1 MKLHILFGQ
10 REEAYA
16 GQYAPEALVCWD
28 EFSTDENPGAFEHEC
43 EEYLQEHKD
52 EFAATRVILVE
63 VDGDEIARLLIKA
76 PTIEGNVTS

>member
-10 REEAYA
+10 REEVYA

-28 EFSTDENPGAFEHEC
+28 EFSVDGNPGVFEYEC
-43 EEYLQEHKD
+43 EEYLKEH
-52 EFAATRVILVE
+52 EFTATKVILVE
-63 VDGDEIARLLIKA
+63 VDGDEITRLLTEA